1 MARNSEKAMTALARW
16 RQLQLKE
23 QGKLRVDRRPHLAT
37 EETNVKRAEKWRYQV
52 VREIAKKVAQIQNAG
67 LGEYKIRDLN
77 DEINKLLREK
87 SHWEDRVKEL
97 GGIDFKKTAPKM
109 LDNEGKEVPGN
120 RGYKYFGAAKDLPG
134 VRELFEQEPPGPPKK
149 NRGEMMRNV
158 DADYYGYM
166 DDDDGLLIP
175 NEERC
180 EKEAIRKK
188 VEEWKN
194 RKEAIARGELKV
206 DDKDIDIDDT
216 FIVPEMDSDDE
227 DYVTSRTGGVDV
239 TSKDHIFIAHVPVP
253 SQKEIERALLERK
266 KQELLAKYVSDD
278 LQKEEQESKDLLGK

>member
-23 QGKLRVDRRPHLAT
+23 QGKLRVDRRPALAS
-37 EETNVKRAEKWRYQV
+37 EETNVKKAERWRYQV
-52 VREIAKKVAQIQNAG
+52 VREIARKVAQIQNAG

-97 GGIDFKKTAPKM
+97 GGQDFKKTAPKM

-134 VRELFEQEPPGPPKK
+134 VRELFEQEALQHQKRP
-149 NRGEMMRNV
+149 RGELLKNI

-166 DDDDGLLIP
+166 DDDDGLLVP
-175 NEERC
+175 TEERC

-188 VEEWKN
+188 IEEWKN
-194 RKEAIARGELKV
+194 KETHEAEMDEVYVL
-206 DDKDIDIDDT
+206 
-216 FIVPEMDSDDE
+216 PEMNSDDE
-227 DYVTSRTGGVDV
+227 DNVAGRSSRTDVDV
-239 TSKDHIFIAHVPVP
+239 ASKDHVFIAHVPVP

-278 LQKEEQESKDLLGK
+278 LLKEEQESKDLLGK

>member
-1 MARNSEKAMTALARW
+1 MTALARW

-23 QGKLRVDRRPHLAT
+23 QGRLRVDRRPLVPAD
-37 EETNVKRAEKWRYQV
+37 EMNVRRAEKWRYQV

-87 SHWEDRVKEL
+87 SLWEDRVKEL
-97 GGIDFKKTAPKM
+97 GGVDFKKTAPKM

-134 VRELFEQEPPGPPKK
+134 VRELFEKQALENTKK
-149 NRGEMMRNV
+149 SRSEMMRHV

-175 NEERC
+175 SEEKC

-188 VEEWKN
+188 VEEWKSLEQSA
-194 RKEAIARGELKV
+194 KS
-206 DDKDIDIDDT
+206 
-216 FIVPEMDSDDE
+216 MDESYDLSGMNSDDE
-227 DYVTSRTGGVDV
+227 DYVAGRSSRKDNDL
-239 TSKDHIFIAHVPVP
+239 TSKDHVFVAHVPVP
-253 SQKEIERALLERK
+253 SQKEIERALIERK
-266 KQELLAKYVSDD
+266 KQELLAKYVSED
-278 LQKEEQESKDLLGK
+278 LMREEQEAKELLGK

>member
-23 QGKLRVDRRPHLAT
+23 QGKLRVDRRPHLAS
-37 EETNVKRAEKWRYQV
+37 EETNVKKAEKWRYQV

-97 GGIDFKKTAPKM
+97 GGVDFKKTAPKM

-134 VRELFEQEPPGPPKK
+134 VRELFDQEPSGPPKK
-149 NRGEMMRNV
+149 NRGEMMRNI

-175 NEERC
+175 SEEKC
-180 EKEAIRKK
+180 EKEAIKK
-188 VEEWKN
+188 KNELWKTNETNDVE
-194 RKEAIARGELKV
+194 
-206 DDKDIDIDDT
+206 IDQA
-216 FIVPEMDSDDE
+216 FVLPEMNSDDE
-227 DYVTSRTGGVDV
+227 DYVAGRSSRADVDV
-239 TSKDHIFIAHVPVP
+239 TSKDHVFIAHVPVP

-278 LQKEEQESKDLLGK
+278 LLKEEQESKDLLGK

>member
-16 RQLQLKE
+16 RQLQMKD
-23 QGKLRVDRRPHLAT
+23 QGKLRVDRRPTLAS
-37 EETNVKRAEKWRYQV
+37 EETNVKKAERWRYQV
-52 VREIAKKVAQIQNAG
+52 VREIARKVAQIQNAG

-97 GGIDFKKTAPKM
+97 GGTDFKKTAPKM
-109 LDNEGKEVPGN
+109 LDNEGKEAPGN

-134 VRELFEQEPPGPPKK
+134 VRELFEQEPLRQQKK
-149 NRGEMMRNV
+149 PRGELLKNI
-158 DADYYGYM
+158 DANYYGYM

-175 NEERC
+175 NEEKC

-188 VEEWKN
+188 IEEWKN
-194 RKEAIARGELKV
+194 SETQNAEMGDVYVL
-206 DDKDIDIDDT
+206 
-216 FIVPEMDSDDE
+216 PEMNSDDE
-227 DYVTSRTGGVDV
+227 DNIGSFRTDIDV
-239 TSKDHIFIAHVPVP
+239 TSKDHVFIAHVPVP
-253 SQKEIERALLERK
+253 SQKDIERALLERK

-278 LQKEEQESKDLLGK
+278 LLKEEQESKDLLGK

>member
-23 QGKLRVDRRPHLAT
+23 QGKLRVDRRPHLAS
-37 EETNVKRAEKWRYQV
+37 EETNVKKAEKWRYQV

-134 VRELFEQEPPGPPKK
+134 VRELFDQEPPISSKK
-149 NRGEMMRNV
+149 HRGEMMRNI

-166 DDDDGLLIP
+166 DDDDGLLVP
-175 NEERC
+175 VEEKC

-188 VEEWKN
+188 IEQWKN
-194 RKEAIARGELKV
+194 TETNDV
-206 DDKDIDIDDT
+206 DVDEV
-216 FIVPEMDSDDE
+216 FVLPEMNSDDE
-227 DYVTSRTGGVDV
+227 DYVAGRSSGTNVDV
-239 TSKDHIFIAHVPVP
+239 TSKDHVFIAHVPVP
-253 SQKEIERALLERK
+253 SQKDVRFSSQSLMIV
-266 KQELLAKYVSDD
+266 YDWFF
-278 LQKEEQESKDLLGK
+278 

>member
-1 MARNSEKAMTALARW
+1 MTALARW

-23 QGKLRVDRRPHLAT
+23 QGKLRVDRRPHLAS
-37 EETNVKRAEKWRYQV
+37 EENYVKRAEKWRYQV

-87 SHWEDRVKEL
+87 SHWEDRVIEL

-134 VRELFEQEPPGPPKK
+134 VRELFDQQPSGQGKK
-149 NRGEMMRNV
+149 NRGEMMRSV
-158 DADYYGYM
+158 DATYYGYM

-175 NEERC
+175 SEEKC
-180 EKEAIRKK
+180 EKEAIRAKI
-188 VEEWKN
+188 EQWKTSESN
-194 RKEAIARGELKV
+194 DMMAEDGFV
-206 DDKDIDIDDT
+206 
-216 FIVPEMDSDDE
+216 VPEMNSDDE
-227 DYVTSRTGGVDV
+227 DYVAGRPSRNNMDV
-239 TSKDHIFIAHVPVP
+239 ASRDHVFIAHVPVP
-253 SQKEIERALLERK
+253 TQKDIERALLERK
-266 KQELLAKYVSDD
+266 KQELLAKYVSED
-278 LQKEEQESKDLLGK
+278 LLKEEQESKDLLGK

>member
-23 QGKLRVDRRPHLAT
+23 QGKLRVDRRPHLAS
-37 EETNVKRAEKWRYQV
+37 EELNVKKAEKWRYQV
-52 VREIAKKVAQIQNAG
+52 VREIARKVAQIQNAG

-97 GGIDFKKTAPKM
+97 GGTDFKKTAPKM

-134 VRELFEQEPPGPPKK
+134 VRELFEQEGVSQPKK
-149 NRGEMMRNV
+149 HRGEMLKNI

-175 NEERC
+175 AEEKC

-188 VEEWKN
+188 IEEWKTTE
-194 RKEAIARGELKV
+194 K
-206 DDKDIDIDDT
+206 KDVEMDEVYV
-216 FIVPEMDSDDE
+216 VPEMNSDDE
-227 DYVTSRTGGVDV
+227 DYVVGRATRPEIDV
-239 TSKDHIFIAHVPVP
+239 ASKDHVFIAHVPVP
-253 SQKEIERALLERK
+253 SQKDIERALLDRK

-278 LQKEEQESKDLLGK
+278 LLKEEQESKDLLGK

>member
-23 QGKLRVDRRPHLAT
+23 QGKLRVDRRPHLAS
-37 EETNVKRAEKWRYQV
+37 EELNVKKAEKWRYQV
-52 VREIAKKVAQIQNAG
+52 VREIARKVAQIQNAG

-97 GGIDFKKTAPKM
+97 GGTDFKKTAPKM

-134 VRELFEQEPPGPPKK
+134 VRELFEQEGVSQPKK
-149 NRGEMMRNV
+149 HRGEMLKNI

-175 NEERC
+175 AEEKC

-188 VEEWKN
+188 IEEWK
-194 RKEAIARGELKV
+194 
-206 DDKDIDIDDT
+206 
-216 FIVPEMDSDDE
+216 
-227 DYVTSRTGGVDV
+227 
-239 TSKDHIFIAHVPVP
+239 
-253 SQKEIERALLERK
+253 
-266 KQELLAKYVSDD
+266 
-278 LQKEEQESKDLLGK
+278 